1 MKDSD
6 FLSKQPAAAVGMLL
20 AIFKYHL
27 FLLVWVFASV
37 QQDSSS
43 SCCFFFFFFRG
54 KKGVLVVFW
63 GGFPPHPPE
72 NRRAWDKLQAT
83 GVSQINNR

>member
-43 SCCFFFFFFRG
+43 SCWFFFFFSGG
-54 KKGVLVVFW
+54 KKASWWCF
-63 GGFPPHPPE
+63 GGDFLPIPRKTDVHGTSSRLLE
-72 NRRAWDKLQAT
+72 
-83 GVSQINNR
+83 